1 MNAPCLN
8 CNINNISNSVAFV
21 YNQDNTITQV
31 DLDYALETKEELEI
45 RELIINFIRN
55 EEDKPIYS
63 DILKHLTNVGFN
75 KDKVNKII
83 QNGKNVYW
91 KVTQLSQNNKTIY
104 TLIDREDNQDKSIQ
118 GSIK

>member
-1 MNAPCLN
+1 MD
-8 CNINNISNSVAFV
+8 I
-21 YNQDNTITQV
+21 
-31 DLDYALETKEELEI
+31 DYAMETKEELEI

-83 QNGKNVYW
+83 QNGKNKYW
-91 KVTQLSQNNKTIY
+91 KATRLTKENNK
-104 TLIDREDNQDKSIQ
+104 LIFELMDSEDNQDKLL
-118 GSIK
+118 